1 MRAIRNMEPA
11 WVKACGRNFALT
23 SRAQPNVRFLP
34 RNPYKSLT
42 KTRKTPL
49 LMSEVYD
56 LTWYACLLLPESKLS
71 QSSQA
76 YHGFVP
82 KLCHQRGKNT
92 ASLKKLRECRQLT
105 LLRAAFFQWSVAV
118 RIKKKGLR
126 VKRGLFH

>member
-11 WVKACGRNFALT
+11 WVKVCGRNFALT
-23 SRAQPNVRFLP
+23 SRTIAQPNVRFLP
-34 RNPYKSLT
+34 RDPYKSLT

-92 ASLKKLRECRQLT
+92 ASLKKLRGC
-105 LLRAAFFQWSVAV
+105 
-118 RIKKKGLR
+118 
-126 VKRGLFH
+126 